1 MVQNFVVCDREQPF
15 LLPPSL
21 RDWLPENHLAWLVL
35 DAVAAIDSSAFF
47 GAYRHDGHGRAA
59 YDPAMM
65 VALLMYA
72 YARHERSS
80 RVIERECSEDI
91 AYRVIARTS
100 GPDHS
105 TIARFVARHEDAL
118 AGVLALCAKA
128 GPVTVGVI
136 AVDGT
141 KVPASVNEDQT
152 LDYEQIAREILAEAK
167 TVDAAEDELYGEPA
181 VTSYR
186 QSWRARRRDASR
198 CARPSASSR

>member
-1 MVQNFVVCDREQPF
+1 
-15 LLPPSL
+15 
-21 RDWLPENHLAWLVL
+21 
-35 DAVAAIDSSAFF
+35 
-47 GAYRHDGHGRAA
+47 
-59 YDPAMM
+59 
-65 VALLMYA
+65 
-72 YARHERSS
+72 
-80 RVIERECSEDI
+80 
-91 AYRVIARTS
+91 
-100 GPDHS
+100 
-105 TIARFVARHEDAL
+105 VARHEDAL
-118 AGVLALCAKA
+118 AGVFGGVLALCAKA